1 MKPDRILFDELRDH
15 DAERARLQGV
25 VDDLR
30 RSPPRISPIWFYDQ
44 RGSALFER
52 ICELPEYYLT
62 RTELEIMRAHA
73 SEIADALGAN
83 VTVVEPG
90 SGASLKTR
98 LLLDALERPV
108 AYVPIDISREHMLSA
123 TRCLLRD
130 YPRLRVHPVCADFT
144 GAFDVPAAA
153 LRGARRTVVYFPGST
168 LGNFERDAAEILLER
183 FAEIAGP
190 DGAVVLGLDRVKPAA
205 ILERAYNDAAGVTA
219 AFNLNALRHL
229 NRELSASFDLADF
242 EHRAPWV
249 PETERIEMHLVAR
262 RDTSAKVG
270 ATAFEF
276 ARGDNLLTELSHK
289 YTFESAARLA
299 RAAGLVVRRTWSD
312 PQDWFSVLLL
322 ERDRSLSGGAYGPG
336 GPA

>member
-1 MKPDRILFDELRDH
+1 MKPDRILFDERRDH

-25 VDDLR
+25 IDDLH

-62 RTELEIMRAHA
+62 RTEIAIMRTHA
-73 SEIADALGAN
+73 AEIADALGAN

-90 SGASLKTR
+90 SGASMKTR

-108 AYVPIDISREHMLSA
+108 AYVPIDISRDHMLSA
-123 TRCLLRD
+123 ARRLLRD

-153 LRGARRTVVYFPGST
+153 LRGARRTVVFFPGST
-168 LGNFERDAAEILLER
+168 LGNFERDAAETLLTR

-190 DGAVVLGLDRVKPAA
+190 DGAVLLGLDRVKRAA
-205 ILERAYNDAAGVTA
+205 ILETAYNDAAGVTA

-229 NRELSASFDLADF
+229 NREVPATFDLEDF
-242 EHRAPWV
+242 EHHAPWV
-249 PETERIEMHLVAR
+249 PGHDRIEMHLVAR
-262 RDTSAKVG
+262 RDTSARIG
-270 ATAFEF
+270 GTTFGL
-276 ARGDNLLTELSHK
+276 ARGEYLLTELSHK
-289 YTFESAARLA
+289 YTPGSAARLA
-299 RAAGLVVRRTWSD
+299 AAAGLVVRGTWSD
-312 PQDWFSVLLL
+312 PHDWFSVLLL
-322 ERDRSLSGGAYGPG
+322 EHDRSLRGGAFAPS